1 MFWSATESGL
11 AWMEKKE
18 IIKKGT
24 RGNNSSVHKGNQRR
38 NRKYV
43 QTVAGVLRITCN
55 KKMLKTNAYLLHL
68 PHDLL

>member
-1 MFWSATESGL
+1 MG
-11 AWMEKKE
+11 KK
-18 IIKKGT
+18 
-24 RGNNSSVHKGNQRR
+24 GNNSSVHKGNQRR

-55 KKMLKTNAYLLHL
+55 NKNVKTNAYLLHL